1 MQRIEAPAHE
11 CDRYGKITRDEKSTF
26 KRNDA
31 KHTQK
36 KTAKTFLRRRKV
48 TVRKNKE
55 KQSEEKSF
63 ERQQPAPK

>member
-55 KQSEEKSF
+55 K
-63 ERQQPAPK
+63 